1 MKVNYSIL
9 YSLTNICLYSC
20 LLFFLCCIFT
30 TSINLNFID
39 FITLSWFYSNTMY
52 KIVIFLLFISIS
64 LPGCSI
70 FKRSDIKDNPVNVQD
85 RVDKN
90 IAEGRGLRFGKFG
103 NKGGGTFDFASSN
116 PMWQASMELLD
127 FVTLAN
133 ASYSGGII
141 ITDWFN
147 DDSVK
152 ENIRDIKITI
162 KFLSNE
168 IRSDGLQINV
178 HERICKK
185 NMPSSCAI
193 NKVDSKISTELKF
206 AILQKAARLE
216 KNIISKTVK
225 KNNKQWRPRRDG
237 QKGKK

>member
-1 MKVNYSIL
+1 MN
-9 YSLTNICLYSC
+9 
-20 LLFFLCCIFT
+20 
-30 TSINLNFID
+30 
-39 FITLSWFYSNTMY
+39 
-52 KIVIFLLFISIS
+52 KIVIFLLFILIS

-70 FKRSDIKDNPVNVQD
+70 FKRSDIKDNPVNVED
-85 RVDKN
+85 RVEKN
-90 IAEGRGLRFGKFG
+90 IAEGRGIRFGKLG
-103 NKGGGTFDFASSN
+103 NKGSGGTFDFASSN

-127 FVTLAN
+127 FITLAN

-178 HERICKK
+178 HERICKE
-185 NMPSSCAI
+185 NMPSSCTI

-206 AILQKAARLE
+206 AILQKAAQLE
-216 KNIISKTVK
+216 KNIITKKVK
-225 KNNKQWRPRRDG
+225 ENKRVRPKRDG
-237 QKGKK
+237 KKGKKGK